1 MIAFASTAYAAS
13 GVTGSPQARASV
25 MPDTFQIRACNK
37 PPVRGL
43 AQCASIAAVPDEEAQ
58 SQADGVSEGSPET
71 LESNGNPS
79 VIFKQPIPG
88 SLTPQDLD
96 VAYSLPAETPS
107 SSLQTIA
114 LIDAFN
120 DPTAERDLAT
130 FDTQFGLPS
139 CTAANTCLR
148 TINEHGHA
156 GPLPRKDGGW
166 AYETSI
172 DLEMA
177 HAICQGCRLLL
188 VEARSEAWSDLG
200 QAVNAAAAADASEI
214 NNSYESTSEENEQA
228 PTLAA
233 QYYDHPGI
241 IVTASA
247 GDCGYLGQSPECEGP
262 PAGVSFPASAP
273 GVISVGGTTLSE
285 DAGSWASSVWS
296 GSGGGCSS
304 IFNAPAWQTE
314 ASTWIATGCGT
325 ARLVAD
331 TTVVGDPRTG
341 VAVYDSTPLRPGGP
355 RFGWSIAGGTSVSAP
370 IIAAEFGLAGGSLGV
385 AYPSSTL
392 YAHLGDARA
401 LYDIQSGGNGVCGG
415 ALACQAAP
423 GYDGPSGVGS
433 PVGLDAFSLRRR
445 DGR

>member
-1 MIAFASTAYAAS
+1 
-13 GVTGSPQARASV
+13 
-25 MPDTFQIRACNK
+25 
-37 PPVRGL
+37 
-43 AQCASIAAVPDEEAQ
+43 
-58 SQADGVSEGSPET
+58 
-71 LESNGNPS
+71 
-79 VIFKQPIPG
+79 
-88 SLTPQDLD
+88 
-96 VAYSLPAETPS
+96 
-107 SSLQTIA
+107 
-114 LIDAFN
+114 
-120 DPTAERDLAT
+120 
-130 FDTQFGLPS
+130 
-139 CTAANTCLR
+139 
-148 TINEHGHA
+148 
-156 GPLPRKDGGW
+156 
-166 AYETSI
+166 
-172 DLEMA
+172 MA
-177 HAICQGCRLLL
+177 HAICQSCHLLL

-200 QAVNAAAAADASEI
+200 QAVNAAAVAGASEI
-214 NNSYESTSEENEQA
+214 NNSYESASEENEQA
-228 PTLAA
+228 STLAA

-273 GVISVGGTTLSE
+273 GVISVGGTTLTE
-285 DAGSWASSVWS
+285 NAESWASSVWS

-331 TTVVGDPRTG
+331 AAVVGDPRTG

-385 AYPSSTL
+385 AYPGSTL

-401 LYDIQSGGNGVCGG
+401 LYDIQSGSNGVCGG

-433 PVGLDAFSLRRR
+433 PVGLDAFSLRQR

>member
-1 MIAFASTAYAAS
+1 MIAFASTAYAAI
-13 GVTGSPQARASV
+13 GVTGSPQARASA
-25 MPDTFQIRACNK
+25 MPGTHQIRACNK
-37 PPVRGL
+37 PPVRGF
-43 AQCASIAAVPDEEAQ
+43 AQCASIALVPDEEAR
-58 SQADGVSEGSPET
+58 SQAEGVSGGSAET

-96 VAYSLPAETPS
+96 AAYSLPAETPS

-130 FDTQFGLPS
+130 FDAQFGLPS

-148 TINEHGHA
+148 TINEHCHG
-156 GPLPRKDGGW
+156 GPLPRKEGGW
-166 AYETSI
+166 AYETSL

-177 HAICQGCRLLL
+177 HAICQRCRLLL

-200 QAVNAAAAADASEI
+200 QAVNAAAAAGATEI
-214 NNSYESTSEENEQA
+214 NNSYESASEESEQA
-228 PTLAA
+228 PALSA

-241 IVTASA
+241 VVTASA
-247 GDCGYLGQSPECEGP
+247 GDCGYLGLSPECEGP
-262 PAGVSFPASAP
+262 PAGVSFPASSP
-273 GVISVGGTTLSE
+273 DVISVGGTTLSE
-285 DAGSWASSVWS
+285 GAGSWTSWVWS

-304 IFNAPAWQTE
+304 IFDAPAWQTE
-314 ASTWIATGCGT
+314 AGTWITTGCGP

-331 TTVVGDPRTG
+331 TAVVGDPRTG
-341 VAVYDSTPLRPGGP
+341 VAVYDSTPLQPGGP

-370 IIAAEFGLAGGSLGV
+370 IIAAEFGLAGGSRGV
-385 AYPSSTL
+385 TYPSSTL
-392 YAHLGDARA
+392 YSHLGDAHA
-401 LYDIQSGGNGVCGG
+401 LYDIQSGSNGVCGG

-433 PVGLDAFSLRRR
+433 PVGLDAFSPRLRH
-445 DGR
+445 GH